1 MGIEICYICKSEYVA
16 ADTQFEGKPV
26 HSWHLSELN
35 RTAAPHAAPAPA
47 PESKGVLLD
56 ALDKW
61 NESRKDTTP
70 EAEWDRG
77 LPARTPSG
85 QDGRAPS
92 AEKIEEGKKM
102 RHFINKEKV
111 HALHVEGK
119 TAGEIAAA
127 MGINVASVYAAL
139 YAMELKPNAAAVSG
153 RSQRSGLLHKV
164 QRKAAKLEAE
174 VAAMVPSEEPR
185 EILAAGP
192 EVAPALLPGQE
203 GAPRPVG
210 VPHESEL
217 RVVMFEFKGSAAS
230 ADKAFAAI
238 QAALAR

>member
-1 MGIEICYICKSEYVA
+1 MLICKDDFVDA
-16 ADTQFEGKPV
+16 NTQFEGKPV

-35 RTAAPHAAPAPA
+35 RTAAPHAAPEAA

-70 EAEWDRG
+70 EAECYRG

-127 MGINVASVYAAL
+127 MGIKVHSVYPAL
-139 YAMELKPNAAAVSG
+139 YAMELKPNAAAVSC

-174 VAAMVPSEEPR
+174 TAAMVTTEDPR
-185 EILAAGP
+185 EIW
-192 EVAPALLPGQE
+192 
-203 GAPRPVG
+203 R
-210 VPHESEL
+210 
-217 RVVMFEFKGSAAS
+217 
-230 ADKAFAAI
+230 
-238 QAALAR
+238 LARRWDRHSCRGRRRTSTCRGATRNRNCAW